1 MATRETVAV
10 ASADNGGPLLGDYLD
25 EWLARRAGRLR
36 PSSFKSYRQLI
47 GCYLKPHLGDVPLHR
62 LDRRRLDNLYGFLIM
77 QGGQGGK
84 SLAVRTVK
92 YVHTVLGRALE
103 DAVLDGLLDR
113 NPARLAHPPE
123 HHPEVTELPDD
134 TTVWTTQDAARFLR
148 FVDDHH
154 WRAVWHLAVG
164 TGARRGELLGLRWRD
179 VDLDAATVHIQRA
192 LSVVDGVPRLLA
204 TKTSNRRVIA
214 IGDSVVAALCR
225 QWEEQEER
233 RRAATEWA
241 NRWGLVFTDEVGG
254 PIDPMMVTM
263 EFRDLVRQA
272 PVPVVR
278 LHDVRH
284 FHATALLAAGVA
296 PKVVSQRLGHS
307 TIAMTLD
314 VYSHVL
320 PSMDGEAAAQLDAAL
335 EPRHDVP

>member
-1 MATRETVAV
+1 MATPY
-10 ASADNGGPLLGDYLD
+10 DDGPLLGDYLD
-25 EWLARRAGRLR
+25 EWLARRAVRLR
-36 PSSFKSYRQLI
+36 PSSYKSYRQLI
-47 GCYLKPHLGDVPLHR
+47 GCYLKPHLGGIALGH
-62 LDRRRLDNLYGFLIM
+62 LDRRRLENLYGFLIT

-92 YVHTVLGRALE
+92 YVHMVLGRALE
-103 DAVLDGLLDR
+103 DAVLDGLLER
-113 NPARLAHPPE
+113 NPARSAHPPE
-123 HHPEVTELPDD
+123 HHPDVTELPDE
-134 TTVWTTQDAARFLR
+134 TAVWTTEDAARFLT
-148 FVDDHH
+148 FVDDHPL
-154 WRAVWHLAVG
+154 RAVWHLAVG

-192 LSVVDGVPRLLA
+192 LSVVDGVPRLLG

-214 IGDSVVAALCR
+214 IGDSVVDALR
-225 QWEEQEER
+225 RHREEQEDR
-233 RRAATEWA
+233 RRVATEWT

-254 PIDPMMVTM
+254 PIDPMAVTM

-278 LHDVRH
+278 LHDTRH
-284 FHATALLAAGVA
+284 FHATALLSAGVP

-335 EPRHDVP
+335 KPRRDIP